1 MPGTRLARPGM
12 ETSSAPNRSGYSNGF
27 TIQQLVRA
35 SPTSVYRA
43 WTQQFDRWFAVPGT
57 VRMTPE
63 VGAPFFFETEFDGVR
78 HPHYGRFLRLSP
90 DRLVELTW
98 ITAATAGV
106 ETVVRLEIDLDGSVT
121 RLRLTHSRFPDEAS
135 YTRHRAAWPGVLS
148 RMDEVLSQP

>member
-1 MPGTRLARPGM
+1 MRGASLARAHM
-12 ETSSAPNRSGYSNGF
+12 EVPDAPNRSGYSNGF
-27 TIQQLVRA
+27 TVEHRVRA
-35 SPTSVYRA
+35 TPAAVYRA

-63 VGAPFFFETEFDGVR
+63 VGAPFFFETEFEGVR

-135 YTRHRAAWPGVLS
+135 YARHRAAWPGVLS
-148 RMDEVLSQP
+148 RMDDALSPP